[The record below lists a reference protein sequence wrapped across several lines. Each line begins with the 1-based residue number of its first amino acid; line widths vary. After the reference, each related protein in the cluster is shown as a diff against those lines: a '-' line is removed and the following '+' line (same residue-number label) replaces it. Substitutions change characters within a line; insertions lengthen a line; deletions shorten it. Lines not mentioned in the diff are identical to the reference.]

1 MPTKAGCLDYSHI
14 PQHLN
19 AVLFSIGPIEVRW
32 YGLMYVV
39 AFSVVYSLAL
49 YRIKTERFAYT
60 KEIIADFM
68 FWAIIGILVGGRFG
82 YVLFYNLPIFLSDP
96 LRIVLPFTLSGGFQY
111 TGIFG
116 MSYHGGAIGLL
127 FVTLLFCRSRKLN
140 FWQLVDFFCPIIPL
154 GYTFGRLG
162 NFINGELWG
171 RVTSMPWG
179 MYFPLDSTNQLRHPS
194 QLYEAFFEG
203 IVLFVILWNLRK
215 KSRFDGFLLSAYLI
229 GYGAIRFFIEF
240 FREPDPQLGFVAGPF
255 TMGQLLCFVM
265 ILGGLFLFFQ
275 RKQKGNIWKHN

>member
-1 MPTKAGCLDYSHI
+1 M
-14 PQHLN
+14 
-19 AVLFSIGPIEVRW
+19 EVRW
-32 YGLMYVV
+32 YGLMYMV

-49 YRIKTERFAYT
+49 YRIKTEKFAYA
-60 KEIIADFM
+60 KEVIADFM
-68 FWAIIGILVGGRFG
+68 FWAIIGILVGGRLG
-82 YVLFYNLPIFLSDP
+82 YVLFYNLPVFLSDP
-96 LRIVLPFTLSGGFQY
+96 LSIVLPFTISDGFRY

-127 FVTLLFCRSRKLN
+127 LATLLFCRSRKLN
-140 FWQLVDFFCPIIPL
+140 FWQMVDFFCPIIPL
-154 GYTFGRLG
+154 GYIFGRLG

-215 KSRFDGFLLSAYLI
+215 KSRFHGFLLSAYLI

-240 FREPDPQLGFVAGPF
+240 FREPDPQLGFFAGPF
-255 TMGQLLCFVM
+255 TMGQALCFVM
-265 ILGGLFLFFQ
+265 ILGGIIVFYQ
-275 RKQKGNIWKHN
+275 RKQKGNVWRHN

>member
-1 MPTKAGCLDYSHI
+1 M
-14 PQHLN
+14 
-19 AVLFSIGPIEVRW
+19 
-32 YGLMYVV
+32 V

-49 YRIKTERFAYT
+49 YRIKTEKFAYA
-60 KEIIADFM
+60 KEVIADFM
-68 FWAIIGILVGGRFG
+68 FWAIIGILVGGRLG
-82 YVLFYNLPIFLSDP
+82 YVLFYNLPVFLSDP
-96 LRIVLPFTLSGGFQY
+96 LSIVLPFTISDGFRY

-127 FVTLLFCRSRKLN
+127 LATLLFCRSRKLN
-140 FWQLVDFFCPIIPL
+140 FWQMVDFFCPIIPL
-154 GYTFGRLG
+154 GYIFGRLG

-215 KSRFDGFLLSAYLI
+215 KSRFHGFLLSAYLI

-240 FREPDPQLGFVAGPF
+240 FREPDPQLGFFAGPF
-255 TMGQLLCFVM
+255 TMGQALCFVM
-265 ILGGLFLFFQ
+265 ILGGIIIFYQ
-275 RKQKGNIWKHN
+275 RKQKGNIWRHN